1 MMLKKKI
8 SERASLKVCVAAAIT
23 LIATTEFALVSFA
36 SGPAPLPALKSPKS
50 PTSTTSSNASGG
62 EAAQGTEGAEA
73 AEAAARGISVEAG
86 RIQAG
91 STGFSIMPPADWT
104 IRSDIP
110 GQTLVLES
118 PVTKKNHYRST
129 IQVRVAQGPR
139 YMDSVGISDFK
150 DEMTT
155 KLGQEGGSMQDFSI
169 RNAES
174 VKTDDGREGLLVYSG
189 FTMNTVEMLQAHLL
203 LSSAQQHVVVTYTDL
218 AKNFDSNAGDAP
230 LGIAWGA
237 MTTAKMPGENPER
250 FAGPIQIA
258 ALAGVLIVVIGVL
271 LTVRNALA
279 KQAYAR
285 AASETPENFDTG
297 ETTDSSQ
304 IINLSN
310 SARPNMSLFPVSEEN
325 LLDSTTP
332 QSIRPRRAA

>member
-1 MMLKKKI
+1 MMLKNKK
-8 SERASLKVCVAAAIT
+8 SGRASAKVCVAAAIT
-23 LIATTEFALVSFA
+23 LMATTAFALVSFA
-36 SGPAPLPALKSPKS
+36 SGPAPLPALKS
-50 PTSTTSSNASGG
+50 TTSSNASGG
-62 EAAQGTEGAEA
+62 EAAQGT
-73 AEAAARGISVEAG
+73 EAAARGISVEAG

-104 IRSDIP
+104 IRNDIP

-118 PVTKKNHYRST
+118 PVSNKNHYRST

-139 YMDSVGISDFK
+139 YMDSLGISDFK
-150 DEMTT
+150 DEITT
-155 KLGQEGGSMQDFSI
+155 KLGQEGGSLQDFSI

-218 AKNFDSNAGDAP
+218 ATNFDSNAVDAP

-285 AASETPENFDTG
+285 AASETPETFNTG
-297 ETTDSSQ
+297 ETTDSSG

-310 SARPNMSLFPVSEEN
+310 SARPGMSLFPVSEEN
-325 LLDSTTP
+325 LLESTTP

>member
-1 MMLKKKI
+1 MMLKNKK
-8 SERASLKVCVAAAIT
+8 SGRASARVCIAAALT
-23 LIATTEFALVSFA
+23 LMATTEFALVSLA
-36 SGPAPLPALKSPKS
+36 SGPAPLPALKPSKSPK
-50 PTSTTSSNASGG
+50 ASGG
-62 EAAQGTEGAEA
+62 EAAQGTE
-73 AEAAARGISVEAG
+73 AAARGISVEGG

-104 IRSDIP
+104 SRNDIP
-110 GQTLVLES
+110 GQTLVFES
-118 PVTKKNHYRST
+118 PVSKKNHYRST

-150 DEMTT
+150 DEITA
-155 KLGQEGGSMQDFSI
+155 KLGQEGGSLQDFSI
-169 RNAES
+169 RNAEP
-174 VKTDDGREGLLVYSG
+174 VKTVDGREGLLVYSG
-189 FTMNTVEMLQAHLL
+189 FTMNSVEILQAHLL

-218 AKNFDSNAGDAP
+218 ATNFDSNAVDAP

-237 MTTAKMPGENPER
+237 MTTAKMPGENPDR

-258 ALAGVLIVVIGVL
+258 ALAGVLIVVIVVL

-285 AASETPENFDTG
+285 AASGTLEICDTG
-297 ETTDSSQ
+297 ETTGSGE

-310 SARPNMSLFPVSEEN
+310 SARPEMSLFPISQEN